1 MRKYA
6 LYILLMLSQLLFAQT
21 DSSTVKK
28 WEIGGY
34 FSSINS
40 YLESNQAQTSIDYSL
55 QNRLNID
62 WYPTNYLTGSLQMR
76 NRFLMGDMIRND
88 ASGLYA
94 SSLEDDNLAVNILE
108 QDAYLLNVMVDRLN
122 FKYSV
127 NKLDVTVG
135 RQRINWGQTYVFNAN
150 DIFNAYSYVDF
161 DYPERPGADAAR
173 VQFYPSYTS
182 TVEAAVKYDNDSTIT
197 AGLLGRFNKW
207 GYDWQAIAGYYNSN
221 DWVIGGAWSGNI
233 KSLSF
238 SGELSYLMPKESS
251 VENTNLL
258 LASVNLNY
266 TFSNSL
272 SLQFET
278 FYDQYLREHSLN
290 FVDIMYPS
298 QDIRMLSISE
308 LTYFAS
314 VTYPVT
320 PLLNLSFASMFYP
333 DVDGYLLFPTIDY
346 SLSDDMKLSLIAM
359 YMQGDFEAS
368 GTTYTSE
375 NFMGFLRLKY
385 GF

>member
-1 MRKYA
+1 MKRQ
-6 LYILLMLSQLLFAQT
+6 LIYIFLVFGQILFAQT
-21 DSSTVKK
+21 DPSAPKK

-34 FSSINS
+34 FSSMNS
-40 YLESNQAQTSIDYSL
+40 YIESNQAENSIDYSL

-62 WYPTNYLTGSLQMR
+62 WYPSSYLSGSLQMR

-88 ASGLYA
+88 ASGFYA
-94 SSLEDDNLAVNILE
+94 NSLEEDNLAVNVLE
-108 QDAYLLNVMVDRLN
+108 QDAYLLNIMVDRLN
-122 FKYSV
+122 LKYSV

-161 DYPERPGADAAR
+161 DYPERPGADAVR

-182 TVEAAVKYDNDSTIT
+182 TVEAVIKYDNDSTIT
-197 AGLLGRFNKW
+197 VGLLGRFNKW

-233 KSLSF
+233 KSVSF
-238 SGELSYLMPKESS
+238 SGELSYLMPNESS
-251 VENTNLL
+251 LENTNLL

-278 FYDQYLREHSLN
+278 FYDQYLREHSLS
-290 FVDIMYPS
+290 FVDIMYLS

-333 DVDGYLLFPTIDY
+333 DVDGYLLFPTVDY
-346 SLSDDMKLSLIAM
+346 SLSDDMKVSLIAM
-359 YMQGDFEAS
+359 YMQGEFETA
-368 GTTYTSE
+368 GTTYNSE

>member
-1 MRKYA
+1 MKRQLLYVFLA
-6 LYILLMLSQLLFAQT
+6 LGQILFAQT
-21 DSSTVKK
+21 DSMSVKK
-28 WEIGGY
+28 WEVGGY
-34 FSSINS
+34 FSSMNS
-40 YLESNQAQTSIDYSL
+40 YIETNQAQSSIDYSL

-62 WYPTNYLTGSLQMR
+62 WYPTSQLYGSLQMR

-88 ASGLYA
+88 VSGLYV
-94 SSLEDDNLAVNILE
+94 SSLEEDNLAVNVVE
-108 QDAYLLNVMVDRLN
+108 QEAYLVNLMVDRLN
-122 FKYSV
+122 LKYSV

-161 DYPERPGADAAR
+161 DYPERPGADAVR

-182 TVEAAVKYDNDSTIT
+182 TVEAAMKYDNDSTIT
-197 AGLLGRFNKW
+197 AGFLGRVNKW
-207 GYDWQAIAGYYNSN
+207 GYDWQAIIGYYNSS

-233 KSLSF
+233 KALSF
-238 SGELSYLMPKESS
+238 SGELSYLMPKDDAES
-251 VENTNLL
+251 NLL

-278 FYDQYLREHSLN
+278 FYDQYLREHTLN
-290 FVDIMYPS
+290 FVDLMYPS

-314 VTYPVT
+314 VSYPVT
-320 PLLNLSFASMFYP
+320 PLMNVSFASMYYP
-333 DVDGYLLFPTIDY
+333 DIDGYLLFPTIDY

-359 YMQGDFEAS
+359 YMKGDFENGS
-368 GTTYTSE
+368 TTYSSE
-375 NFMGFLRLKY
+375 NFMGFLQLKY